1 MKFMNPLQLMSLPC
15 TVNTDTNSPKVL
27 HDSIQISSHFVECI
41 TVGVLL
47 RDAELSDVMECFVV
61 AIVVGV
67 LLSDL
72 CVVDG
77 FIDINILFGARVL
90 LSKTESLSDSTVVV
104 EKNEPTELLVI
115 PVLKISRQVIT
126 HGWMWDIINQ
136 MSLSMNVYGMITH
149 SLG

>member
-1 MKFMNPLQLMSLPC
+1 MVK
-15 TVNTDTNSPKVL
+15 
-27 HDSIQISSHFVECI
+27 
-41 TVGVLL
+41 
-47 RDAELSDVMECFVV
+47 CFVV

-72 CVVDG
+72 CVVDS
-77 FIDINILFGARVL
+77 FIILFGARVL

-104 EKNEPTELLVI
+104 GKNEPTELLVI

-126 HGWMWDIINQ
+126 HWWTWDIINQ
-136 MSLSMNVYGMITH
+136 VSLSMNVYGMITH